1 MTRGAKIAIV
11 IGGYVAAV
19 AAALLAGWLYDAH
32 MTRMPYDTSGGMY
45 AEGETLT
52 ALPVFFLVALIPTL
66 LGLWFVR
73 RHTGF
78 WNLVAI
84 GSLAFAALSLAAVL
98 MTMKLGAS
106 PQHLGLMFLTVL
118 GLAQLLGMPLFFLAF
133 ALFSVLAPT
142 PLARRRLRIAV
153 ALEAAIGVCALIH
166 WFVPSAR
173 F

>member
-1 MTRGAKIAIV
+1 MGRGAKIGIV
-11 IGGYVAAV
+11 IGGYVV
-19 AAALLAGWLYDAH
+19 AIGVAMLAGWLYDAH
-32 MTRMPYDTSGGMY
+32 MARMPYDTSGGMY

-52 ALPVFFLVALIPTL
+52 ALPVFFLVALVPTL
-66 LGLWFVR
+66 LGLWFLR

-84 GSLAFAALSLAAVL
+84 GSLAFAAVSLAAVL
-98 MTMKLGAS
+98 VAVKLGGPTAN
-106 PQHLGLMFLTVL
+106 LGLVFLSLL

-133 ALFSVLAPT
+133 VLFSVLAPT

-153 ALEAAIGVCALIH
+153 AIEAVIGVCALLH
-166 WFVPSAR
+166 WFVPAAR

>member
-1 MTRGAKIAIV
+1 MSRGAKIGVV
-11 IGGYVAAV
+11 IGGYVVAV
-19 AAALLAGWLYDAH
+19 AAAMLAGWLYDAH
-32 MTRMPYDTSGGMY
+32 MARMPYDTSGGMY

-52 ALPVFFLVALIPTL
+52 ALPVFFLVALVPTL

-84 GSLAFAALSLAAVL
+84 GSLTFAAVSLAAVL
-98 MTMKLGAS
+98 VTMKLRAS
-106 PQHLGLMFLTVL
+106 SPNLGLMFVELL

-133 ALFSVLAPT
+133 VLFSVVAPT

-153 ALEAAIGVCALIH
+153 TLEAVIGVCAVLH
-166 WFVPSAR
+166 WFVLPPR